1 MILPL
6 GTPNLPIGRVSPYK
20 NMKGRI
26 SEVFDSI
33 QGEGLYLGEPQ
44 VFVRFFGCNLNCRF
58 CDTKL
63 ESFMEY
69 DPDELYKEL
78 KLYYRKGHHSV
89 SFTGGE
95 PLLQKDFLKEV
106 LKITNKESIK
116 NYLETNGTLPEALK
130 DIIDYVHIV
139 AMDLKFP
146 SSSGMEKLWQA
157 HRVFLE
163 IAAKKE
169 VFVKAV
175 ICECT
180 EEGDL
185 LEGVRLIREAAKNT
199 ILILQPDSGVSRG
212 ALDNKLEFFKNMC
225 RREKVTACVIP
236 QVHKIAGVK

>member
-1 MILPL
+1 
-6 GTPNLPIGRVSPYK
+6 
-20 NMKGRI
+20 MKGKI

-33 QGEGLYLGEPQ
+33 QGEGLYLGERQ

-63 ESFMEY
+63 RSFLEY
-69 DPDELYKEL
+69 EPEELYKEL
-78 KLYYRKGHHSV
+78 KMYHRKGHHSV

-95 PLLQKDFLKEV
+95 PLLQKDFLRET
-106 LKITNKESIK
+106 LKLTFKNDMK
-116 NYLETNGTLPEALK
+116 NYLETNGTLPDALK
-130 DIIDYVHIV
+130 EVIDHVHIV
-139 AMDLKFP
+139 AMDLKLP
-146 SSSGMEKLWQA
+146 SSTGLNGFWQA

-180 EEGDL
+180 QESDL
-185 LEGVRLIREAAKNT
+185 LDGLRLIRQAAQNT
-199 ILILQPDSGVSRG
+199 ILILQPDSGINRG
-212 ALDNKLEFFKNMC
+212 VLDAKLELFKDMC
-225 RREKVTACVIP
+225 RREKVTTCVIP